1 MFDEFMTKSGG
12 NIFYDFKLIIL
23 KSSKQKAKFTE
34 WSELLIFSVKT
45 KKVPCF
51 IKF

>member
-34 WSELLIFSVKT
+34 WSELLIFSFKAE
-45 KKVPCF
+45 KVPY
-51 IKF
+51 IMKF